1 MSHILIQLLI
11 PVSYAQITR
20 KIQFFDSLIII
31 IFLSKS
37 NEADKNSTVEMEQ
50 QAMQL
55 WVGAMHIPLV
65 PTEY

>member
-1 MSHILIQLLI
+1 MHKSLE
-11 PVSYAQITR
+11 
-20 KIQFFDSLIII
+20 KNQFFDSLIII

-55 WVGAMHIPLV
+55 
-65 PTEY
+65 